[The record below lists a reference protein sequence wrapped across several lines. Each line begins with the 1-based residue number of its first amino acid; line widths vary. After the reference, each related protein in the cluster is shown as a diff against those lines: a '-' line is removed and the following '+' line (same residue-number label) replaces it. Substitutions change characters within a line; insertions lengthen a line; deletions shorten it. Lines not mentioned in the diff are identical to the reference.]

1 MGFWGLYEGAA
12 LVGLYEGLLGGGG
25 LKKINVKLVISH
37 CYSLGETDFVSD
49 ISHLYDWGLGW
60 GAL

>member
-25 LKKINVKLVISH
+25 LKKINVKLSISQIP
-37 CYSLGETDFVSD
+37 D

>member
-25 LKKINVKLVISH
+25 LKKINVKLVMSH
-37 CYSLGETDFVSD
+37 CDNLGETDFVPD
-49 ISHLYDWGLGW
+49 ISPV
-60 GAL
+60 